1 MVVSEIQ
8 TSGSILCPDGK
19 LFNMKKNKEQKNDS
33 LPEEN
38 LVNFNTTGK
47 TEVKNANAS
56 GQGAFERS
64 GEDLDKATE
73 EETDEDQV
81 Y

>member
-1 MVVSEIQ
+1 
-8 TSGSILCPDGK
+8 
-19 LFNMKKNKEQKNDS
+19 MKKNEEEKKTASGSSQNQDNAS
-33 LPEEN
+33 FPE
-38 LVNFNTTGK
+38 K

-64 GEDLDKATE
+64 GEDLEKTPE
-73 EETDEDQV
+73 EEDNEDQV